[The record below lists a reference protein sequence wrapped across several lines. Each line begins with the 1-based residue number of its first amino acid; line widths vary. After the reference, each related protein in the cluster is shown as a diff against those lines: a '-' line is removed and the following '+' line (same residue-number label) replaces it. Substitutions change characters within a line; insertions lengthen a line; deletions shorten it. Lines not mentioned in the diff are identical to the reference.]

1 MASEYMSKETE
12 FIARLLM
19 TAMKAE
25 ILTNIRCPNLEEMAE
40 DET

>member
-1 MASEYMSKETE
+1 MSKETE